1 MRKNR
6 FFALA
11 LGMLS
16 VSSVALAEEYPS
28 RRVDVIVPFAS
39 GGAVDIVGR
48 LMSQVL
54 AEAGSQPF
62 VVVNKPG
69 AGGIPAMQDVARS
82 SKDGSTLG
90 VGSSGTITISP
101 ILFAK
106 MNFDT
111 LRDVEPIVWFANS
124 GLVLVARADL
134 KANNL
139 GELIELSKKNPGGIN
154 MASAGNGSIIH
165 LTGEYLQSAVGVK
178 WTHVPYKGSTPA
190 LTDMMGGRVDVMTDS
205 LPSAAPYIKA
215 GKLKA
220 FAVTGARR
228 SPDLPDVPTMN
239 ELGYKDFDVGILYGI
254 VAAKGTPKH
263 IITFINSTLN
273 KSLRDPEMIKRLAA
287 LGFEPAG
294 GTPEQF
300 RDRID
305 TELKRWKKVIH
316 DSELEVR

>member
-6 FFALA
+6 LFALA
-11 LGMLS
+11 FGLLS

-48 LMSQVL
+48 LMSQAL
-54 AEAGSQPF
+54 GEASSQPF

-69 AGGIPAMQDVARS
+69 AGGIPAMQDVAQS

-90 VGSSGTITISP
+90 VGSSGTLTISP

-106 MNFDT
+106 LNFDT

-139 GELIELSKKNPGGIN
+139 SELIALSKKTSGDIN

-165 LTGEYLQSAVGVK
+165 LTGEYLQSVVGVK
-178 WTHVPYKGSTPA
+178 WTHVPYKGSMPA

-205 LPSAAPYIKA
+205 LPSAAPYVKA

-220 FAVTGARR
+220 FAVTGAKR

-273 KSLRDPEMIKRLAA
+273 KSLHNPEMIKRLAA

-300 RDRID
+300 RDRIAA
-305 TELKRWKKVIH
+305 ELERWKKVIH
-316 DSELEVR
+316 DSDIEVH

>member
-6 FFALA
+6 LFALA

-48 LMSQVL
+48 LMSQAL
-54 AEAGSQPF
+54 EEASSQPF

-139 GELIELSKKNPGGIN
+139 DELIALSKKTPGGIN

-205 LPSAAPYIKA
+205 LPSATPYIKA

-220 FAVTGARR
+220 FAVTGAKR

-273 KSLRDPEMIKRLAA
+273 KSLHDPEMIKRLAA

-305 TELKRWKKVIH
+305 AELKRWKKVIH
-316 DSELEVR
+316 DSDIEVR